1 MFSTWWLSNLALAGS
16 VFATTLTGDLY
27 EFNTRNMSSTY
38 RAGGMGIG
46 GYTGVAYDPDQNNV
60 WVLTESPPVDALF
73 RIDATTW
80 SVNYAGYQGVFQHS
94 LAYDPVARMLVT
106 VGDYGV
112 MSLSPFGPY
121 VSLSQTGF
129 RTSSADWFDD
139 GGSIVSIDSN
149 TGTYYAIDP
158 PSAPRALNPWHI
170 PAGMNV
176 LGMAYDKDTK
186 TFWVF
191 NNTGGVDVIEPEG
204 FTAVAVMNAASGYD
218 GAGGSI
224 DDVPN
229 QTPELIISSLAC
241 PNAGPALVTVVDATP
256 GGHVQFGSSLQT
268 GNHRIRRGG
277 CAGTNLG
284 LSNPT
289 PRYDLVANSYG
300 IASTRVNFSAA
311 ACGTLKIQA
320 VDMDTC
326 LATSVQPVGYAILP

>member
-1 MFSTWWLSNLALAGS
+1 MWLFWMVSWAWAGS

-27 EFNTRNMSSTY
+27 EFNTRTMGSTY

-73 RIDATTW
+73 RVDGTTW
-80 SVNYAGYQGVFQHS
+80 SVNYAGYQGVFQDS
-94 LAYDPVARMLVT
+94 LAYDPVAMALVS
-106 VGDYGV
+106 VGNSGV
-112 MSLSPFGPY
+112 MALSPFRPY
-121 VSLSQTGF
+121 VPLSQTGLQ
-129 RTSSADWFDD
+129 TSSADWFDD
-139 GGSIVSIDSN
+139 GGYIASIDSN
-149 TGTYYAIDP
+149 TGFYYAIQP
-158 PSAPRALNPWHI
+158 PAAPRVLNPWHAPYRI
-170 PAGMNV
+170 NV
-176 LGMAYDKDTK
+176 IGMAYDKDTK

-191 NNTGGVDVIEPEG
+191 DNTGGVAVMEPEG

-277 CAGTNLG
+277 CVGTNLG

-300 IASTRVNFSAA
+300 IASTRVNFTAA
-311 ACGTLKIQA
+311 ACGNLKIQA

-326 LATSVQPVGYAILP
+326 LPTSVQPVGYAFLP